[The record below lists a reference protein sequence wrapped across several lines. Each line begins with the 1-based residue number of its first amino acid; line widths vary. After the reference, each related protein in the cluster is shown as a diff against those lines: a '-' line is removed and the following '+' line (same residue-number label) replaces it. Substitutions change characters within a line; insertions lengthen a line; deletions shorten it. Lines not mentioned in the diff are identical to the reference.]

1 MSASTKST
9 TVTVERH
16 RYAMDWFEIDKVELD
31 LKDTVYEFN
40 YRFGPNWYLEAKR
53 YDGKN
58 WVDVDFQKG
67 RETSFRINN
76 PVQAL
81 KDLGGNVTKFTAI
94 SSGMH
99 FHEALAK
106 LLAGAGV
113 KS

>member
-1 MSASTKST
+1 MSAPTKAT
-9 TVTVERH
+9 AVIVERH
-16 RYAMDWFEIDKVELD
+16 RYVADWFEIDRVELD

-40 YRFGPNWYLEAKR
+40 YRFGPDWYLEAR
-53 YDGKN
+53 RHDGKD
-58 WVDVDFQKG
+58 WVGVDFQKG
-67 RETSFRINN
+67 RETCFRIHS

-94 SSGMH
+94 SSDMH

-113 KS
+113 RS